1 MLDRRGEI
9 FLVFI
14 VGSLVGFTLCLHL
27 RVMRGRS
34 GGFWRAGPSGFCL
47 YEHLL
52 VENIFQGKK
61 ESGTAVQL
69 EGRKR
74 DIRAE

>member
-14 VGSLVGFTLCLHL
+14 VGSLVGFMLCLHL
-27 RVMRGRS
+27 RVMLGRS
-34 GGFWRAGPSGFCL
+34 DGFGGAGPSGFCL
-47 YEHLL
+47 YEHLP

-69 EGRKR
+69 EGRER
-74 DIRAE
+74 DVRAE

>member
-14 VGSLVGFTLCLHL
+14 VGSLVGFTLCLYL
-27 RVMRGRS
+27 RVMLGRS
-34 GGFWRAGPSGFCL
+34 DGFGGQVHQDSVCMSISPL
-47 YEHLL
+47 K
-52 VENIFQGKK
+52 NIFQGKK

-74 DIRAE
+74 DVRAE